1 MTGIGNFT
9 ERRVSLDYCQ
19 TVSRLPSDTE
29 RRWHRQVDGHYDGR
43 KTDSMG
49 HRQVILENN

>member
-9 ERRVSLDYCQ
+9 GRRVSLDCCQ
-19 TVSRLPSDTE
+19 TVARLSSDTE
-29 RRWHRQVDGHYDGR
+29 RHWHRQVDGHYDGR
-43 KTDSMG
+43 KTESMS

>member
-1 MTGIGNFT
+1 MMGIGNFT
-9 ERRVSLDYCQ
+9 GRRVLLDYCQ
-19 TVSRLPSDTE
+19 TVSGLSSDTE

-43 KTDSMG
+43 KTESMS

>member
-9 ERRVSLDYCQ
+9 GRRVPLDCYQ
-19 TVSRLPSDTE
+19 TVTRLSSDTE
-29 RRWHRQVDGHYDGR
+29 RPWHRQVDGHYDGR
-43 KTDSMG
+43 KTESMS

>member
-9 ERRVSLDYCQ
+9 GDVCCQ
-19 TVSRLPSDTE
+19 TADGLPSDTE
-29 RRWHRQVDGHYDGR
+29 RPWHRQVDGHYDGR
-43 KTDSMG
+43 KTESMS